1 MHKRIIFLMSCVLL
15 FSFSSIWSEAQTNAQ
30 NVYISSADDELSIKT
45 IVLTPT
51 TDNVGGIYAKPIFEE
66 LQKIVNS
73 DKQWNLKIAEAPQS
87 KSLLDSPAEAVRIM
101 RATDSQ
107 AALESHIIKGPKG
120 ISLTFNMFTE
130 RTGLPLLSETTTDI
144 KGFETADLKIE
155 AAKLFE
161 SLKSRMPYRGTI
173 LSRRGQQVT
182 LNLGSAYGLKV
193 DSKLTAVQII
203 RINRHPKL
211 HVMVGTEREVLGRI
225 KLFKVEPYLSFGYVE
240 MEREPGLLQAGS
252 KLVPDEFYKYATP
265 VTVAG
270 GKVLQDISSRPDAEL
285 AFGDNPSEWLP
296 SSPPQFGKLEVLAG
310 LASYNQKA
318 NFKSGESASANSYM
332 PSILLRGE
340 LWLNPNW
347 YVGLF
352 TRQGITTLDNDLAGS
367 SPGSL
372 NLAMS
377 SYGVSLGYNLLLT
390 DDYFGPKMQIAG
402 GYTTT
407 KFTVDKSQ
415 PLAFSSMEYSGLHL
429 SISGQFPLS
438 PELPIDIGGKLDFYI
453 NPSLSENV
461 SSGSSSNQM
470 NTFSFF
476 MDYRMQTRFKIRGE
490 LMFENY
496 SSDFSGTTSR
506 NPQPDSASHGVSSL
520 LLGIQYLF

>member
-1 MHKRIIFLMSCVLL
+1 MYKKIFFLASYIFIL
-15 FSFSSIWSEAQTNAQ
+15 SFVSIWSQAQTNAQ
-30 NVYISSADDELSIKT
+30 NVYVSSADDELSIKT

-66 LQKIVNS
+66 LQKIINN
-73 DKQWNLKIAEAPQS
+73 DKQWNFKTTTSPQS
-87 KSLLDSPAEAVRIM
+87 KSLLDSPAEAIRIM
-101 RATDSQ
+101 RTTDAQ

-120 ISLTFNMFTE
+120 ISLTLNLFTE
-130 RTGLPLLSETTTDI
+130 KTGLPLLSETITDF
-144 KGFETADLKIE
+144 KGFETADVKIE
-155 AAKLFE
+155 AARLFE

-240 MEREPGLLQAGS
+240 MEREPGLLQAGT

-265 VTVAG
+265 ITVAG

-318 NFKSGESASANSYM
+318 NFKSGESASANTYM

-347 YVGLF
+347 YVGLS
-352 TRQGITTLDNDLAGS
+352 TRQGITSLDNNLPGS

-390 DDYFGPKMQIAG
+390 EDYFGPKMQIAG

-429 SISGQFPLS
+429 SMSGQFPLS
-438 PELPIDIGGKLDFYI
+438 PEIPIDIGGKLDFYL
-453 NPSLSENV
+453 NPRLSENA

-496 SSDFSGTTSR
+496 SSNFSGTSSR
-506 NPQPDSASHGVSSL
+506 SPQPDSASHGVSTL